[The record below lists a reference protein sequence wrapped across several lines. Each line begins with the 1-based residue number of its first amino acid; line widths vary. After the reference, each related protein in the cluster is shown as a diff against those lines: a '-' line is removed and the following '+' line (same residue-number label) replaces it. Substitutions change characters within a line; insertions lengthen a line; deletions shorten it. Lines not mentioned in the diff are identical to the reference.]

1 MARIK
6 ATVKGNLNFL
16 VDVKRTTAE
25 VLARTVDMLGE
36 RTATRA
42 RSGAPRGATR
52 ELAGSITYRGKPQR
66 DGYAGE
72 IRIGVDYSPFVLF
85 GTKSKGLSSPHHPLA
100 RDYMRETGY
109 VHRPGPGKLPPL
121 DSISAWCRAKGIPEE
136 AVFPIALQISRVGI
150 AANDFFFPH
159 VATARRD
166 LVPEGIKAL
175 RRALRRQ

>member
-85 GTKSKGLSSPHHPLA
+85 GTKSIFTSPPACSGLHAGNWVCPPTWTRKTAAFRFDICVVSSEGHP
-100 RDYMRETGY
+100 
-109 VHRPGPGKLPPL
+109 
-121 DSISAWCRAKGIPEE
+121 
-136 AVFPIALQISRVGI
+136 
-150 AANDFFFPH
+150 
-159 VATARRD
+159 
-166 LVPEGIKAL
+166 
-175 RRALRRQ
+175 